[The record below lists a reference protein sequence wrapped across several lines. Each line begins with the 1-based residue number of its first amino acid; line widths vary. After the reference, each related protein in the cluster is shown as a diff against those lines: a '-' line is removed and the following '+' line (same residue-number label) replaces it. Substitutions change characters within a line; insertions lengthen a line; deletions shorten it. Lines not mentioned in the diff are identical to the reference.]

1 MRQRTAI
8 ERPNCSMSWADR
20 ARHVNREE
28 YMATYLLNSPEH
40 LEKDPRSVAGHVRT
54 GWWSMQGA
62 SGLPFWEAV
71 ICLDFF

>member
-54 GWWSMQGA
+54 G
-62 SGLPFWEAV
+62 
-71 ICLDFF
+71 